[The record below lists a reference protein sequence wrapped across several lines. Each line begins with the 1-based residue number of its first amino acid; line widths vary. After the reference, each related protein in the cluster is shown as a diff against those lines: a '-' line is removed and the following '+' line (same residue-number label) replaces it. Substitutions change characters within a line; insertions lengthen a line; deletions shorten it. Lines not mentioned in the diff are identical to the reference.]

1 MCYKHICT
9 DVSLIILAYMSIL
22 YFAAFFTSM
31 KIENTHR
38 TSSTKEA
45 IVGVLQHVLKIWTNI
60 AKCGLLFHVFGL
72 SPRLDFPLKT
82 MHSDLVQLVR

>member
-45 IVGVLQHVLKIWTNI
+45 IVGVYLEQGERVKRGARVYEQIGVSYWIQWASAT
-60 AKCGLLFHVFGL
+60 
-72 SPRLDFPLKT
+72 R
-82 MHSDLVQLVR
+82 R

>member
-31 KIENTHR
+31 KIENTHCFG
-38 TSSTKEA
+38 
-45 IVGVLQHVLKIWTNI
+45 ICHVLR
-60 AKCGLLFHVFGL
+60 
-72 SPRLDFPLKT
+72 SDFPKNQSKLT
-82 MHSDLVQLVR
+82 TSLYIHLHPRFINMGLVVFMVYNNP